1 MKEVIMKRILL
12 IMALAGALAGC
23 AGAPEDL
30 VVVDKALKAQANT
43 STSGCGEFGASG
55 GGQAAAT
62 LYWVEGRIQNKG
74 PQDYVG
80 VVIRFRA
87 KDSGSD
93 KLLTAELEK
102 VPAGK
107 TVAFRTTTL
116 QTYAVVT
123 LLPDPP
129 EIEAKTP

>member
-1 MKEVIMKRILL
+1 MKRMVM
-12 IMALAGALAGC
+12 IMALAGMLAGC

-43 STSGCGEFGASG
+43 ATSGLSEFGASG
-55 GGQAAAT
+55 GGQAAST
-62 LYWVEGRIQNKG
+62 LYWVEGRVQNKG
-74 PQDYVG
+74 PQDYTG
-80 VVIRFRA
+80 VVIRFRV
-87 KDSGSD
+87 KESGSN
-93 KLLTAELEK
+93 KVLTAELEK

-116 QTYAVVT
+116 QTYTAIS

-129 EIEAKTP
+129 EIEATTP

>member
-1 MKEVIMKRILL
+1 MKRTVM
-12 IMALAGALAGC
+12 IMALAGMLAGC

-43 STSGCGEFGASG
+43 TTSGLSEFGASG
-55 GGQAAAT
+55 GGQAAST
-62 LYWVEGRIQNKG
+62 LYWVEGRVQNKG
-74 PQDYVG
+74 PQDYTG
-80 VVIRFRA
+80 VVIRFRV
-87 KDSGSD
+87 KESGST
-93 KLLTAELEK
+93 KVLTAELEK

-116 QTYAVVT
+116 QTYTAIS

-129 EIEAKTP
+129 EIEATTP